1 MSHFENASQKTDDE
15 LSYRTA
21 ALNLAAKVSLA
32 QLILI
37 SCTTWFV
44 ASNFLP
50 SFDGVKASSVGHR
63 SIFEPSFLVRLRF
76 ALGAFAQIT
85 DGYRL
90 VLSSPT

>member
-1 MSHFENASQKTDDE
+1 MSQFENASQIIDDG
-15 LSYRTA
+15 LPYQTA
-21 ALNLAAKVSLA
+21 ALSLAAKVSLA
-32 QLILI
+32 QLILFFC
-37 SCTTWFV
+37 STWFV

-63 SIFEPSFLVRLRF
+63 SIFEPSFLVRFRF

-90 VLSSPT
+90 VLSALT